1 MSWQQSAVR
10 LSNFGPSES
19 ACDPSHHNNE
29 DSSILRYIK
38 KLTTHQTNAKQ
49 QRIDRYLQ
57 HVKHAQP
64 DEDFSVAALKPA
76 RFVSATGP
84 TCDQLAN
91 GASASLRTKRLRE
104 ENSSSNQA
112 EVAEFLK
119 LSNPRS
125 QSKRP
130 HKCNDQGIQE
140 QVKPKRAQ
148 VKEQT
153 TISGA
158 LDRFRFH
165 DAALSE
171 KTVPTHG
178 AEECAR
184 DVTTPLVTAS
194 NGKQQRQPTQLQ
206 RSMLMPQYMDS
217 GFNSRA
223 DSTRYPIQLQEPH
236 LVKAYPA
243 KDPFPDLSRSL
254 LQSTCNTAQEEI
266 TKDDVGDDICHPE
279 VFVRTYDPLNRIM
292 ESVFF

>member
-1 MSWQQSAVR
+1 M
-10 LSNFGPSES
+10 
-19 ACDPSHHNNE
+19 
-29 DSSILRYIK
+29 
-38 KLTTHQTNAKQ
+38 
-49 QRIDRYLQ
+49 
-57 HVKHAQP
+57 
-64 DEDFSVAALKPA
+64 
-76 RFVSATGP
+76 
-84 TCDQLAN
+84 
-91 GASASLRTKRLRE
+91 
-104 ENSSSNQA
+104 
-112 EVAEFLK
+112 
-119 LSNPRS
+119 SNPRS

-223 DSTRYPIQLQEPH
+223 DSTRYPIQVWLCRKY
-236 LVKAYPA
+236 V
-243 KDPFPDLSRSL
+243 D
-254 LQSTCNTAQEEI
+254 TCVHAI
-266 TKDDVGDDICHPE
+266 KCCYHGRCSCKSHIWLR
-279 VFVRTYDPLNRIM
+279 RTQQRIH
-292 ESVFF
+292 FQI